1 MSQHSNSVV
10 VSLQSQL
17 ATMTLDFKSV
27 LVSRTESIKEQK
39 QRRDQFSSEPVM
51 SSYPTEGEERSLLLE
66 SERSDETA
74 LDFSGYESQQ
84 MVESQDTYL
93 HEREKNIVQI
103 YSKIEEL
110 GQMMTRL
117 STMISEQGETI
128 SLLDTNV
135 TDIQLNV
142 EAAHSEL
149 LKYFQNISSNRWLM
163 FKVFEKHQFKLTYEQ
178 KNQLAAYY
186 RQCTMGPYHPD
197 KMEVGFLDFVGNDRK
212 KAWEALG
219 EISQNGAKAG
229 FCNLLESACP
239 ELVPWIRHKKR
250 ERENK
255 IIADKEQKEEEKRKE
270 EEEQREA
277 TKLINIVKQA
287 EALIT

>member
-1 MSQHSNSVV
+1 MLVKSKSLFEDRSPEINQLTEIINEDLSGLDRMINELSAYSKNGAVQVNVHMSQHSNSVV

-51 SSYPTEGEERSLLLE
+51 SSYPTEGEGRSLLLE
-66 SERSDETA
+66 SERSDETT

-163 FKVFEKHQFKLTYEQ
+163 FKVFGVLILFFVFFVVFLT
-178 KNQLAAYY
+178 
-186 RQCTMGPYHPD
+186 
-197 KMEVGFLDFVGNDRK
+197 
-212 KAWEALG
+212 
-219 EISQNGAKAG
+219 
-229 FCNLLESACP
+229 
-239 ELVPWIRHKKR
+239 
-250 ERENK
+250 
-255 IIADKEQKEEEKRKE
+255 
-270 EEEQREA
+270 
-277 TKLINIVKQA
+277 
-287 EALIT
+287 